1 MPRMMPRRMQRMPSL
16 APDTDLPD
24 HDCGELSA
32 FFKERA
38 KERGEMK

>member
-1 MPRMMPRRMQRMPSL
+1 MRIVSL
-16 APDTDLPD
+16 VPDTDLSD
-24 HDCGELSA
+24 LDCGELSA